1 MKTIVKYALVAMML
15 MAFFYGNVSAQTV
28 NFINDSD
35 IPEDEIIDAQN
46 RVLDKVSDFV
56 KALEKLTCT
65 DCGYSIETKK
75 TICSDALT
83 LFMGEGDPY
92 PIKVEDRDGNYR
104 EVTAPAVIMEFI
116 QSKWN
121 QKKFSR
127 KTKDYLKGLVKMPVV
142 GKQRVKIGLADAIR
156 IDNINKVSDSLFM
169 AVVTIKIRTIRLNES
184 ESKIIY
190 TDDTEKK
197 IQVFMQRIEEEA
209 PIGGKRVRWI
219 IKLGDIHAVSVE

>member
-1 MKTIVKYALVAMML
+1 MKTMVKYAFIAMVSISL
-15 MAFFYGNVSAQTV
+15 FHCTASAQTV

-35 IPEDEIIDAQN
+35 IPADEIADAQN
-46 RVLDKVSDFV
+46 RVLDKVTDFV
-56 KALEKLTCT
+56 RALEKLTCT
-65 DCGYSIETKK
+65 DCGYSKETKK
-75 TICSDALT
+75 TICSDALS
-83 LFMGEGDPY
+83 LFMGDGDPY
-92 PIKVEDRDGNYR
+92 PVRVEDRNGVLR

-127 KTKDYLKGLVKMPVV
+127 KTKEYLQNLAKMPVV
-142 GKQRVKIGLADAIR
+142 GKQHVKIGLADAIR
-156 IDNINKVSDSLFM
+156 IDNINKVSDSLYM

-184 ESKIIY
+184 ESKVLY

-197 IQVFMQRIEEEA
+197 IEVFMQRIVEEL